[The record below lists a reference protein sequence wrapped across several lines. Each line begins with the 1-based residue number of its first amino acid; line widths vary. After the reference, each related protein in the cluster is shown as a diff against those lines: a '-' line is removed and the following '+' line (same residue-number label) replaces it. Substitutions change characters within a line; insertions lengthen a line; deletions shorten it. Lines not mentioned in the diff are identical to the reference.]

1 MKAVVRLIRIDKI
14 IEIDEMTR
22 ERMGKQSTQPS
33 PSYRT
38 PAVPMEGES
47 FLMIGVFDNFRFC
60 QFEIWTIQ
68 DFVND

>member
-1 MKAVVRLIRIDKI
+1 MIIVRTNAFQVEHDYMKAVVRLIRIDKI

-38 PAVPMEGES
+38 PAVPMEGE
-47 FLMIGVFDNFRFC
+47 
-60 QFEIWTIQ
+60 
-68 DFVND
+68 